1 MLDVG
6 HLMNTNADLTSE
18 EDGARYVKEIYRNL
32 GELGKRIYGVHLHQ
46 SLSGSYTKR
55 MMREHA
61 GEHRSLSWQEAM
73 EYVLQ
78 VDRHQ
83 PFQTDAARRIVDLI
97 RPDYLVHEFI
107 QRSRID
113 WEEKLQTQQEALR
126 NTIS

>member
-1 MLDVG
+1 M
-6 HLMNTNADLTSE
+6 
-18 EDGARYVKEIYRNL
+18 KETYQNL

-55 MMREHA
+55 MMEEHA
-61 GEHRSLSWQEAM
+61 GEHRSLFWQEAM
-73 EYVLQ
+73 EYVLH

-97 RPDYLVHEFI
+97 YPDYLVHEFI
-107 QRSRID
+107 QRSRTD

>member
-1 MLDVG
+1 
-6 HLMNTNADLTSE
+6 
-18 EDGARYVKEIYRNL
+18 
-32 GELGKRIYGVHLHQ
+32 
-46 SLSGSYTKR
+46 

-61 GEHRSLSWQEAM
+61 GEHCSLSWQEAM

-107 QRSRID
+107 QRSRSD
-113 WEEKLQTQQEALR
+113 WEEKLQAQQRALR